1 MNQEYIAQKEIEFI
15 IDNDSMNS
23 TYKLALCKG
32 AIEIS
37 YNHAEKAF
45 LSGDSPKIIFPLS
58 YITAY
63 FIRYYY
69 PIFDSPSLIPQLKTE
84 SHKNNSSSQSA
95 FRKEFAPVLEYYSE
109 HGGFGTLWDQM
120 QKDTIPPQIKGEWN
134 TLCHKV
140 NATIVNQP
148 MKHFGNKHSHQMHSI
163 FEPIPDF
170 LADDYFEDFPG
181 CSVSNDF
188 FSYPLEYHN
197 IFKNVSYSRLFIEKI
212 HQRWSSFTLPLL
224 DEKSDISSSQMM
236 NILLHSTNDQTATL
250 SEQKC
255 PAVSDWQP
263 LQIIPIILNSL
274 QEEKTDI
281 ECDIF
286 SYSAENIVNSLHE
299 IINESHADFIA
310 VTSEREDAESE
321 LSEIDSE
328 IVNAEITVQKIMNQ
342 YGMVNESVPTAIAT
356 LEKEKSNARTE
367 LNSAETSI
375 RQRRDELIC
384 KINDLKSEKKELEHI
399 SDSITYESAEFAKQ
413 KAEIIQLF
421 KEYETLE
428 RYLKGRPPAFGYVGE
443 PIKRFLTHCDDIAS
457 EFLLQSIQLY
467 LAETEPFS
475 GTNSALPEW
484 FISAFENW
492 RKDKNATLQRERR
505 TGGTRTYN
513 PELVFDSNHRE
524 ITLIIPAQDIQSKRP
539 LDEVVFIVHTSSEIL
554 SEETYPLYHEN
565 GGYAS
570 EEIRIPITEP
580 SDVYHVELVCE
591 GASKRFP
598 AVELFPSQKKY
609 ACFDY
614 KTGRLIA
621 GNINTLE
628 KSAYV
633 IFSEPIIVTPESAI
647 IESGRFYGLWDGYS
661 YYFVDPQYS
670 DTDTVSIG
678 AANEDNREI
687 NHICPSV
694 TLKHYHYLENI
705 RINGKTTLSG
715 LPPTILLSLPLPEEL
730 PEYRLSIHPLCPGT
744 IAETTLYSYDD
755 FKDHCSFSDRGRVCR
770 FDLSSDYYLGIHP
783 IGTFAIRIRN
793 QKKTFD
799 HIFEFSIIP
808 ALSVSLSKH
817 LYLPEKGNEM
827 VVLSM
832 RGPAEL
838 QCFADEPF
846 VATKGISSWAISGP
860 IMQEVHGSMSLAIPG
875 KAPFSGTFSLS
886 VPHLSWRFE
895 NPETGTICPIQRKA
909 ITVSDDAYDELG
921 DGKKLT
927 LFLPEGY
934 SGTGTVT
941 ITPGNSYIMQRIKTG
956 KAIFSLS
963 RFNDILRETHAR
975 NYSFV
980 FSFESKNENFETTLF
995 NLDIWKISGFDW
1007 EITMDDDTREIT
1019 FFWEEEG
1026 NVPNRK
1032 MIIWKAGVGDG
1043 APQKM
1048 TEVEIS
1054 AGARTASLSGARYK
1068 ISSGVYYAQ
1077 FIRIRDEWS
1086 SPPVHFPGEQTPNFF
1101 QFSVELEGSD
1111 LLAEGDELLA
1121 AGQYMDAIERYKE
1134 LEQLNSQL
1142 GGLWKQKIQNTFM
1155 YTFRYDEALNLF
1167 SDLLRNANFLKQT
1180 DYSYITF
1187 RVFECLKRPD
1197 KMTNETFIHL
1207 FVVVERLVDV
1217 KDKTSNLI
1225 ILNHLSDFKKAV
1237 VSCPALEEEQIA
1249 RVLKMTQW
1257 VRSCVS

>member
-1 MNQEYIAQKEIEFI
+1 
-15 IDNDSMNS
+15 
-23 TYKLALCKG
+23 
-32 AIEIS
+32 
-37 YNHAEKAF
+37 
-45 LSGDSPKIIFPLS
+45 
-58 YITAY
+58 
-63 FIRYYY
+63 
-69 PIFDSPSLIPQLKTE
+69 
-84 SHKNNSSSQSA
+84 
-95 FRKEFAPVLEYYSE
+95 
-109 HGGFGTLWDQM
+109 
-120 QKDTIPPQIKGEWN
+120 
-134 TLCHKV
+134 
-140 NATIVNQP
+140 
-148 MKHFGNKHSHQMHSI
+148 
-163 FEPIPDF
+163 
-170 LADDYFEDFPG
+170 
-181 CSVSNDF
+181 
-188 FSYPLEYHN
+188 
-197 IFKNVSYSRLFIEKI
+197 
-212 HQRWSSFTLPLL
+212 
-224 DEKSDISSSQMM
+224 
-236 NILLHSTNDQTATL
+236 
-250 SEQKC
+250 
-255 PAVSDWQP
+255 
-263 LQIIPIILNSL
+263 
-274 QEEKTDI
+274 
-281 ECDIF
+281 
-286 SYSAENIVNSLHE
+286 
-299 IINESHADFIA
+299 
-310 VTSEREDAESE
+310 
-321 LSEIDSE
+321 
-328 IVNAEITVQKIMNQ
+328 
-342 YGMVNESVPTAIAT
+342 
-356 LEKEKSNARTE
+356 
-367 LNSAETSI
+367 
-375 RQRRDELIC
+375 
-384 KINDLKSEKKELEHI
+384 
-399 SDSITYESAEFAKQ
+399 
-413 KAEIIQLF
+413 
-421 KEYETLE
+421 
-428 RYLKGRPPAFGYVGE
+428 
-443 PIKRFLTHCDDIAS
+443 
-457 EFLLQSIQLY
+457 
-467 LAETEPFS
+467 
-475 GTNSALPEW
+475 
-484 FISAFENW
+484 
-492 RKDKNATLQRERR
+492 
-505 TGGTRTYN
+505 
-513 PELVFDSNHRE
+513 
-524 ITLIIPAQDIQSKRP
+524 
-539 LDEVVFIVHTSSEIL
+539 
-554 SEETYPLYHEN
+554 
-565 GGYAS
+565 
-570 EEIRIPITEP
+570 
-580 SDVYHVELVCE
+580 
-591 GASKRFP
+591 
-598 AVELFPSQKKY
+598 
-609 ACFDY
+609 
-614 KTGRLIA
+614 
-621 GNINTLE
+621 
-628 KSAYV
+628 
-633 IFSEPIIVTPESAI
+633 
-647 IESGRFYGLWDGYS
+647 
-661 YYFVDPQYS
+661 
-670 DTDTVSIG
+670 
-678 AANEDNREI
+678 
-687 NHICPSV
+687 
-694 TLKHYHYLENI
+694 
-705 RINGKTTLSG
+705 
-715 LPPTILLSLPLPEEL
+715 
-730 PEYRLSIHPLCPGT
+730 
-744 IAETTLYSYDD
+744 
-755 FKDHCSFSDRGRVCR
+755 
-770 FDLSSDYYLGIHP
+770 
-783 IGTFAIRIRN
+783 
-793 QKKTFD
+793 
-799 HIFEFSIIP
+799 
-808 ALSVSLSKH
+808 
-817 LYLPEKGNEM
+817 
-827 VVLSM
+827 
-832 RGPAEL
+832 
-838 QCFADEPF
+838 
-846 VATKGISSWAISGP
+846 
-860 IMQEVHGSMSLAIPG
+860 MQEVHGSMSLAIPG